1 MQQQDRLCGI
11 ALRNTYP
18 FLGTGFLQGVC
29 RRAVRAAPLA
39 LREECESEAWLVLWQ
54 AHDKLERLPEAERGA
69 YAAVCVR
76 HRIGEICRRERQRR
90 ARLVSLDVL
99 DSVTESR
106 REAARE
112 RAEWDAPFR
121 ARLDDQ
127 IDRPDLAA
135 ALRALPGRDHTLL
148 DLYYAGQ
155 LTDSGIARRW
165 NVSPGAVKMQRH
177 RAINKIR
184 QALGRAAPR

>member
-1 MQQQDRLCGI
+1 MQQQDRLCGT
-11 ALRNTYP
+11 ALRSTFP
-18 FLGTGFLQGVC
+18 FLGAGFLQGVC

-76 HRIGEICRRERQRR
+76 HRIGEICRRERQRHS
-90 ARLVSLDVL
+90 RLVPLEVL
-99 DSVTESR
+99 DSRAESR
-106 REAARE
+106 DEAARA
-112 RAEWDAPFR
+112 RTEWELPFG

-127 IDRPDLAA
+127 IGRPELAA
-135 ALRALPGRDHTLL
+135 ALLALPGRDRTLL

-155 LTDSGIARRW
+155 LTDGEIARRW

-184 QALGRAAPR
+184 QALGQAGTR